1 MFFYVFI
8 FYIRVML
15 LPNFDYKAK
24 TNTGEN
30 IVGSF
35 EASDRMIVVTFLKE
49 KGYIPIS
56 IVDSS
61 EKGKEVQLK
70 VKKKVK
76 AMDLAILCRQ
86 FQTMLN
92 AGVSVIGCLDMLKKQ
107 TENKSLKAAISKVYE
122 DVQKGKTLSESMKA
136 LNKVFPV
143 LFISMIEVGEV
154 SGTLEVVL
162 GRLAQQFEKDNKI
175 KSKVSTA
182 MTYPAVIGC
191 IALVMVIFM
200 IIVIVPKFVGMVA
213 SVGGELPLPTKI
225 LLFVS
230 ELFTNWL
237 FLLCLTAVIFC
248 FTYCFKKFKA
258 SEKGKFFIDNILY
271 KMPLVGKNVQKI
283 LASRFTRT
291 LSTLLS
297 SGVSLIQ
304 SLEVVEKVVNN
315 QLVSRG
321 LDKVKEDIKRG
332 SSLSGPLERLGIFPI
347 MVTQMISVGEEA
359 GSLDEIMEKVAEFY
373 DQEVETSISKLVAM
387 LEPLMMMLLAI
398 VIGFIVVS
406 MILPIFSMYQGV
418 G

>member
-1 MFFYVFI
+1 MANYT
-8 FYIRVML
+8 
-15 LPNFDYKAK
+15 YKAK

-30 IVGSF
+30 IVGTF
-35 EASDRMIVVTFLKE
+35 EASDKMIVVNFLKD

-56 IVDSS
+56 ITDSA

-70 VKKKVK
+70 VTKKVK
-76 AMDLAILCRQ
+76 AKELAILCRQ

-107 TENKSLKAAISKVYE
+107 TDNPSLKAAISKVYDE
-122 DVQKGKTLSESMKA
+122 VQKGKTLSESMKA

-143 LFISMIEVGEV
+143 LFTSMIEVGEV

-162 GRLAQQFEKDNKI
+162 GRLAEQFEKDNKI
-175 KSKVSTA
+175 RSKVSTA
-182 MTYPAVIGC
+182 MVYPAVIGC
-191 IALVMVIFM
+191 IAAVMVIFM

-230 ELFTNWL
+230 GLFTNWI
-237 FLLCLTAVIFC
+237 FLVCLAVAIAGI
-248 FTYCFKKFKA
+248 TYSFKKFKA
-258 SEKGKFFIDNILY
+258 TENGIFIIDSILY
-271 KMPLVGKNVQKI
+271 KMPMVGKNVQKI

-315 QLVSRG
+315 QLVTRG
-321 LDKVKEDIKRG
+321 LVKVKEDIKRG

-359 GSLDEIMEKVAEFY
+359 GSLDAIMEKVAEFY
-373 DQEVETSISKLVAM
+373 DEEVETSISKLVAM

-398 VIGFIVVS
+398 VIGFIVVA
-406 MILPIFSMYQGV
+406 MIMPIFSMYQGV

>member
-1 MFFYVFI
+1 MGNYT
-8 FYIRVML
+8 
-15 LPNFDYKAK
+15 YKAK

-30 IVGSF
+30 IVGTF
-35 EASDRMIVVTFLKE
+35 EASDKMTVVNFLKG
-49 KGYIPIS
+49 KGYLPIS
-56 IVDSS
+56 ITDSA

-70 VKKKVK
+70 VTKKVK
-76 AMDLAILCRQ
+76 AKDLAILCRQ

-107 TENKSLKAAISKVYE
+107 TENPSLKAAISKIYDE
-122 DVQKGKTLSESMKA
+122 VQKGKNLSESMKA
-136 LNKVFPV
+136 LNKIFPV
-143 LFISMIEVGEV
+143 LFTSMIEVGEV

-162 GRLAQQFEKDNKI
+162 GRLAEQFEKDNKI
-175 KSKVSTA
+175 RSKVSTA
-182 MTYPAVIGC
+182 MVYPAVIGC
-191 IALVMVIFM
+191 IAAVMVIFM

-230 ELFTNWL
+230 GLFTNWI
-237 FLLCLTAVIFC
+237 FLVCLTLAIVGL
-248 FTYCFKKFKA
+248 TYGFKKFK
-258 SEKGKFFIDNILY
+258 STEKGKFIIDSILY
-271 KMPLVGKNVQKI
+271 KMPMVGKNVQKI

-291 LSTLLS
+291 LSTLLG

-304 SLEVVEKVVNN
+304 SLEVVDKVVNN
-315 QLVSRG
+315 QLVTRG
-321 LDKVKEDIKRG
+321 LVKVKEDIKRG

-359 GSLDEIMEKVAEFY
+359 GSLDAIMEKVAEFY
-373 DQEVETSISKLVAM
+373 DEEVETSISKLVAM
-387 LEPLMMMLLAI
+387 LEPIMMMLLAI

-406 MILPIFSMYQGV
+406 MIMPVFSMYQGV